1 MKFVHR
7 RSLNANLAVKS
18 LGFFAFYMGEIGTT
32 TNDIRGLRRAK
43 NGIFESPP
51 QAFSP
56 IR

>member
-1 MKFVHR
+1 VHR